1 MDRLTMSVSDYI
13 KDKGI
18 QISKL
23 SERTQIP
30 YGVLHPCISGRR
42 NLRAEEFLKI
52 CDFLEVD
59 PKRFWGMKKS

>member
-42 NLRAEEFLKI
+42 NLRAE
-52 CDFLEVD
+52 
-59 PKRFWGMKKS
+59 